1 MTNSVIECK
10 TALRDNKRRL
20 VYHNKRTNKTLP
32 IVVGKRGGLS
42 IKSPKSKTRRY
53 IKKNCTKNSSKSFWD
68 AVKNKQKKQK

>member
-20 VYHNKRTNKTLP
+20 VYHNKRTNKILP

>member
-1 MTNSVIECK
+1 MTNSVVECK

-20 VYHNKRTNKTLP
+20 VYHNKRTNKILP

>member
-1 MTNSVIECK
+1 MTNSVVECK
-10 TALRDNKRRL
+10 TAVRDNKRRL
-20 VYHNKRTNKTLP
+20 VYHNKRTNKILP

>member
-1 MTNSVIECK
+1 MTNSVVECK
-10 TALRDNKRRL
+10 TALRDKKRRL

-68 AVKNKQKKQK
+68 AVKNMQKKKK